1 MTKQEKNQVIEELTE
16 TLTASNVFYVTDTSS
31 LNAEHTSR
39 LRRACF
45 NQKIQLRVVK
55 NTLLRKALE
64 RIEGRDFSEMYPVLR
79 GSSSIMIAE
88 TGNGPA
94 KLITEFRRKL
104 DKPVLKAAYVEE
116 TCYIGDDQLAA
127 LRDIKSKDQLLG
139 DLIFL
144 LQSPAR
150 NVISA
155 LQAGGGQKI
164 AGLVKTLSEREQ

>member
-1 MTKQEKNQVIEELTE
+1 MTKEQKNQVIEELTE
-16 TLTASNVFYVTDTSS
+16 TLTASNVFYVTDTSA
-31 LNAEHTSR
+31 LNAEHTSN

-64 RIEGRDFSEMYPVLR
+64 RVEGRDFSEMYPVLH
-79 GSSSIMIAE
+79 GTSSIMFAE
-88 TGNGPA
+88 TSSGPA
-94 KLITEFRRKL
+94 KLIKEFRKKL

-116 TCYIGDDQLAA
+116 TCYIGDNQLDA
-127 LRDIKSKDQLLG
+127 LLTIKSKDQLLG

-155 LQAGGGQKI
+155 LQAGGGQTI